1 MNVVNLLSAELH
13 NHPASAVA
21 NSHKRWNLHIRSVM
35 YIDAVAAVAAV
46 VGASLLHSG
55 GSDAAGLSIIQVRF
69 AVAAIAPLWLVALW
83 LCGAYGR
90 HTVTLGVGKQR
101 RLLAAAGLLAAA
113 ASASGLLVDS
123 TLLYRHEV
131 VAVLLA
137 TVLTPTLRSLAHR
150 LPVRIRSTA
159 RVSRRALLVGPGS
172 AINDFLAQY
181 RPGDLGPLHV
191 AASFALDSDEVS
203 ERALTAGPNWTALES
218 TPEMV
223 RRAECDL
230 VIALTG
236 PELDGAAL
244 RRLSWRLREI
254 GVDLALAPVLT
265 SMAAERIAV
274 SVTGGLP
281 LLHIR
286 PPVLSGPARVLKDL
300 ADRAVALALV
310 LLLSPLLLVL
320 AAVVRATSP
329 GPALFRQ
336 KRVGL
341 NGTQFTCFKFRTM
354 VVNAEQLRAQL
365 EHLNE
370 NHDGLLFKI
379 RDDPRLTRVGAVLR
393 RYSLDELPQLF
404 NVLGGSMSLVGPR
417 PPLPAEVA
425 RYNEEVWRR
434 LYVKPGL
441 TGLWQVSGRSSLTWD
456 ESVRL
461 DLNYVENWSPALDAS
476 ILLRTT
482 TAVVRGT
489 GAF

>member
-1 MNVVNLLSAELH
+1 M
-13 NHPASAVA
+13 
-21 NSHKRWNLHIRSVM
+21 I
-35 YIDAVAAVAAV
+35 YTDGVAAAAAAA
-46 VGASLLHSG
+46 GASFWRVG
-55 GSDAAGLSIIQVRF
+55 GSDASGLSLTGVRV
-69 AVAAIAPLWLVALW
+69 AVCAVVPLWLAALW

-90 HTVTLGVGKQR
+90 HTVTLGVGRQR
-101 RLLAAAGLLAAA
+101 RLLSAAGLLAAA

-123 TLLYRHEV
+123 TLLYRREV

-137 TVLTPTLRSLAHR
+137 AALTPLLRRLSLR
-150 LPVRIRSTA
+150 LPGRIQAAA
-159 RVSRRALLVGPGS
+159 RAPRRALLVGPGA
-172 AINDFLAQY
+172 AINDFIAQH
-181 RPGDLGPLHV
+181 RPGDLGPLSV
-191 AASFALDSDEVS
+191 AASFAVDSAEAE
-203 ERALTAGPNWTALES
+203 ERALTAGPSWTALDS

-223 RRAECDL
+223 RRADCDL

-244 RRLSWRLREI
+244 RRMSWRLREI
-254 GVDLALAPVLT
+254 GVDLALAPILT
-265 SMAAERIAV
+265 TVAAERIDV
-274 SVTGGLP
+274 SVAGGLP

-286 PPVLSGPARVLKDL
+286 PPALSGPGRVLKDL
-300 ADRAVALALV
+300 TDRALALV
-310 LLLSPLLLVL
+310 LLLLLSPLLLVL

-354 VVNAEQLRAQL
+354 VVNAEQLKAQL

-370 NHDGLLFKI
+370 NRDGLLFKI
-379 RDDPRLTRVGAVLR
+379 RDDPRLTKVGAVLR
-393 RYSLDELPQLF
+393 RYSLDELPQLL

-441 TGLWQVSGRSSLTWD
+441 TGLWQVSGRSSLSWA

-461 DLNYVENWSPALDAS
+461 DLNYVENWSPALDAT